1 MSLALT
7 VMTSLFGLYWLY
19 ALLVTPW
26 LVPPTIDALTPAIR
40 EHSELQA
47 EPPAGNMED
56 AERYLS
62 HEPWTARAK
71 FQVRLAKGLL
81 FTNEWRPLDEA
92 RGIFEFQPFA
102 MIWFDT
108 PAAEAPARSAR
119 DQEPLT
125 LISERGLIQ
134 FSSKF
139 DPINQ
144 RTGRIIGGKLE
155 GKVTVAGPEQL
166 TLTGRDVFFDES
178 TMELRSD
185 SPVRFTYQRHHGHA
199 QGMKVELLPSAEPP
213 RPDQLLTIGGFRRV
227 NLRGRVE
234 LHLLNEDGPLHVTCD
249 EGCHLNP
256 SERVALFQVN
266 VHVVRPTSSDA
277 HDRLLCDDLY
287 LFWDEEPGEP
297 SSDPL
302 SPRGD
307 APTVV
312 PIGVEKKPL
321 GVSASGPRP
330 ALSGSLPERGGSP
343 RDFHQLTLRQL
354 RATGRKVELESQ
366 SQGLTAVMTSLTY
379 DLPSR
384 TAKLSAIPA
393 DNKPGRAPLNVV
405 VVRHA
410 NSRTE
415 LTSPYLELTH
425 SEEGQ
430 VVSATGRGAGR
441 LRRKHAD
448 SQVVNFSAK
457 WQSSFRLRPEP
468 NSGLDV
474 LELLGQ
480 AVVEQT
486 DRGTALKAEQ
496 IQLWFDRTAS
506 AKAPAD
512 HPAAR
517 VSTNDTKPHAVPDAV
532 PVAASRDF
540 RPRQLRAHD
549 NVVVISPQLAGR
561 TQEFLVHF
569 LDRPVSPTQ
578 LATKPKPGDRLRL
591 TAGQQKRN
599 TGQGDGRLNPSTE
612 PLQLTADTI
621 RANLI
626 LEDSAPT
633 SGVDSAFDIEVTD
646 VWTEGHVDIQQP
658 NSNSNSNDA
667 PPLHVTGEWLHLK
680 NASRDGEQVM
690 HITGRPAVVRARG
703 FDIEGHSVFVDRPR
717 NRTWIEG
724 AGALR
729 LPVKN
734 DPFHGRKLTS
744 STLLTVWWKEQ
755 MTFDGQVANFFGNVK
770 AAMSDSRLQC
780 QEMEVT
786 LTERVLLTTDASK
799 ADSAEVESVVCRN
812 HVEIDQTMYVDRDLT
827 EIRRGHFATMTLN
840 QTTGQMEAIGP
851 GEISL
856 WRPGRGKRAALAP
869 RAVAQANQ
877 PLETEV
883 SNWEFTRI
891 TFQGK
896 AHGNLHD
903 RATRFQ
909 DRVHIVYGP
918 VGQPLETIDPDHL
931 PRNGGDMQCES
942 LQIVQQQGDSK
953 QPPYIEL
960 EARGNAKLEGHTFN
974 ARADEITFDE
984 SKELYTLR
992 AHGNRQVT
1000 IWRQVTPDGEPS
1012 EASFK
1017 SVRFIPSRNYLRS
1030 DETTGIRGAN

>member
-1 MSLALT
+1 MLKRMSLTLT
-7 VMTSLFGLYWLY
+7 VMTSLFGLYRLY
-19 ALLVTPW
+19 ALLVTPR
-26 LVPPTIDALTPAIR
+26 LVPPTIAAPTPSLR
-40 EHSELQA
+40 EHTEPQA
-47 EPPAGNMED
+47 EPPVGNMED

-71 FQVRLAKGLL
+71 FQIRLTKGLL

-92 RGIFEFQPFA
+92 RGIFEFKPFA

-108 PAAEAPARSAR
+108 PEADAAPRSAR
-119 DQEPLT
+119 DKEPLT

-144 RTGRIIGGKLE
+144 RAGRVIGGKLE
-155 GKVTVAGPEQL
+155 GNVTVAGPDQL
-166 TLTGRDVFFDES
+166 SLTGRDVFFDES
-178 TMELRSD
+178 TMELRTD
-185 SPVRFTYQRHHGHA
+185 SPVKFTYQRHQGTA

-213 RPDQLLTIGGFRRV
+213 RPDQLLAVGGLRRV

-234 LHLLNEDGPLHVTCD
+234 LHLLNDDGPLHVTCD
-249 EGCHLNP
+249 EGCHFNP
-256 SERVALFQVN
+256 TERVALFQVN
-266 VHVVRPTSSDA
+266 VNVVRPTSPDA

-287 LFWDEEPGEP
+287 LFWDEQLGGS
-297 SSDPL
+297 SSDPSL
-302 SPRGD
+302 PRGD

-312 PIGVEKKPL
+312 PIGVGKKPV

-330 ALSGSLPERGGSP
+330 ALSGPFAERGGTT
-343 RDFHQLTLRQL
+343 RAAQQLTLRQL

-366 SQGLTAVMTSLTY
+366 SQGLTAVMTALTY

-393 DNKPGRAPLNVV
+393 DNKAGRAPMNAVV
-405 VVRHA
+405 ARHTK
-410 NSRTE
+410 SRTE

-425 SEEGQ
+425 SEDGQ
-430 VVSATGRGAGR
+430 IVSAVGRGVGK
-441 LRRKHAD
+441 LRRKQAD
-448 SQVVNFSAK
+448 SEVVDFSAK
-457 WQSSFRLRPEP
+457 WQSSFRLRSEP
-468 NSGLDV
+468 NSSRDV
-474 LELLGQ
+474 LELFGQ
-480 AVVEQT
+480 AVVEQS

-496 IQLWFDRTAS
+496 IQLWFDRPVS
-506 AKAPAD
+506 SRVQDGQPATGV
-512 HPAAR
+512 AR
-517 VSTNDTKPHAVPDAV
+517 VSANAAKPHAVPDA
-532 PVAASRDF
+532 ASRNF

-549 NVVVISPQLAGR
+549 NVVVISPQFAGR
-561 TQEFLVHF
+561 TKEFLVQF
-569 LDRPVSPTQ
+569 LDRPDASTQ
-578 LATKPKPGDRLRL
+578 FATEPKPNDRLRL
-591 TAGQQKRN
+591 AAGQKKLKNGRD
-599 TGQGDGRLNPSTE
+599 DGRRDPTSE

-626 LEDSAPT
+626 VEDSAPT
-633 SGVDSAFDIEVTD
+633 SAENQAIDTEVTD
-646 VWTEGHVDIQQP
+646 VWTEGHVVIQQP
-658 NSNSNSNDA
+658 STNDEES
-667 PPLHVTGEWLHLK
+667 LHVTAEWLHLR
-680 NASRDGEQVM
+680 NAGRDGQQVM
-690 HITGRPAVVRARG
+690 HITGRPAVVQARG
-703 FDIEGHSVFVDRPR
+703 FDIEGNSVFVDRPR

-734 DPFHGRKLTS
+734 DPFNGRKLAN

-755 MTFDGQVANFFGNVK
+755 MTFDGQLASFFGNVK
-770 AAMSDSRLQC
+770 TAMSDSRLQC

-786 LTERVLLTTDASK
+786 LTERIMFTTDSST
-799 ADSAEVESVVCRN
+799 ADDAEVASVVCRDN
-812 HVEIDQTMYVDRDLT
+812 IEIDQTMYVDKDLT

-840 QTTGQMEAIGP
+840 QTTGQMEANGP

-896 AHGNLHD
+896 ANGNLND
-903 RATRFQ
+903 RSTRFQ

-942 LQIVQQQGDSK
+942 LQIVQQKGDAK

-960 EARGNAKLEGHTFN
+960 EAKGNAKLEGRTFN

-1000 IWRQVTPDGEPS
+1000 IWRQVTPAGEPS